1 MKFIKLQIKIFE
13 NLLQTRKFS
22 IKNNLRGRP
31 KVKDYTNI
39 FKSIYFKVRTG
50 VNWEDTKCFGN
61 YSPSTVYKYFKLWCS
76 NKLFDKLYFC
86 SLKAY
91 SSKNRIRWKYQ
102 SIDSSIIKAYR
113 GGESLGPNSTDRG
126 RNGSKIHTLTDKLGI
141 PLAFIVTEANYHDSR
156 SVPELL
162 ERYKIRR
169 PVYQQHMN
177 LDSAY
182 DTRSIKSLL
191 TENQFNYH
199 IPRNKRNSR
208 V

>member
-1 MKFIKLQIKIFE
+1 MKLI
-13 NLLQTRKFS
+13 
-22 IKNNLRGRP
+22 
-31 KVKDYTNI
+31 
-39 FKSIYFKVRTG
+39 
-50 VNWEDTKCFGN
+50 
-61 YSPSTVYKYFKLWCS
+61 
-76 NKLFDKLYFC
+76 
-86 SLKAY
+86 
-91 SSKNRIRWKYQ
+91 
-102 SIDSSIIKAYR
+102 
-113 GGESLGPNSTDRG
+113 
-126 RNGSKIHTLTDKLGI
+126 IHTLTDKLGI

-208 V
+208 QNIPRMSEEDKLHYKHIITVEHQFGHLKQFKSIIIRYSRKLNHFTNLINIAYSSIICNKI